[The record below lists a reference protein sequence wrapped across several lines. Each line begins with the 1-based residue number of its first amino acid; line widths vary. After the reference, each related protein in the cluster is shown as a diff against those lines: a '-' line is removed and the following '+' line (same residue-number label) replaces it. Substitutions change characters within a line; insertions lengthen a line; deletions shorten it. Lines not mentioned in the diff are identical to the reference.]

1 MKPALRRV
9 AIVGAGIAG
18 ATLARRLTDVGI
30 GVQVFEKSRGLGGRL
45 ATRRTDW
52 TAPDGRVHRA
62 RFDHGAPAFAAH
74 TPAFRR
80 FMEQAQRAG
89 RVTTWSPRLAPALPI
104 AQDAA
109 PLWLPMPDMPA
120 LCRHLLQGLD
130 LRTGCTIDALRRGSG
145 GWSLQSAGACAG
157 DGFDAVVLAMPAPQA
172 AVLLHPHQLGWAEH
186 AARVVWQPGWVLMG
200 VAEAADAAPYWDMGR
215 PSAGPLSCVL
225 RTDARPGRERIAG
238 LTHWVA
244 HATPAWS
251 QQHLEEAPFEV
262 QAALLNA
269 LQSALAEWQVHVTA
283 WRHVAVHRWRYAS
296 ALGPADPAVALE
308 RDSTHWWHEATGIG
322 ACGDAVGD
330 ALGDPLAGAG
340 VELAWCSAT
349 ALAAHMV
356 GGQPGQPAP

>member
-52 TAPDGRVHRA
+52 TAPDGRLHRA

-89 RVTTWSPRLAPALPI
+89 RVTVWSPRQAPTLGTVQVSAS
-104 AQDAA
+104 
-109 PLWLPMPDMPA
+109 LWLPTPDMPA
-120 LCRHLLQGLD
+120 LCRHLLEGLD
-130 LRTGCTIDALRRGSG
+130 LQTGCTIDALRRGPG
-145 GWSLQSAGACAG
+145 GWSLQAAGACAG

-172 AVLLHPHQLGWAEH
+172 AVLLHPYQLAWAER
-186 AARVVWQPGWVLMG
+186 AARVVWQPCWVLMG
-200 VAEAADAAPYWDMGR
+200 VAEAADAAPDWDMGR

-296 ALGPADPAVALE
+296 ALGPADPAVALD

-340 VELAWCSAT
+340 VERAWCSAT
-349 ALAAHMV
+349 ALAAHMM